1 MEKKWYGAQYKLGV
15 LGGGQL
21 GRMLIQSAMSYDV
34 FIHCMDKDKSAP
46 CGLLASEFVEG
57 DITNYEDVLEF
68 GADKDV
74 LTVEIENVNIEALEV
89 LEERGVQVFPQPGV
103 LKIIKDKGLQKQFYV
118 DHDIPTADFA
128 LLKNRADLKSQQ
140 DWFPAIQKMRT
151 GGYDGKGVVRIP
163 DVSAIENGFDAP
175 SLLETAIDFDK
186 ELSVIVAR
194 NIKGEVATFPLVECE
209 FNPDLNLVE
218 FLFAP
223 ADVAPAVEKRAEA
236 LAKKVIESFDMV
248 GLLAVELFLTK
259 DGELLVN
266 EVAPRPHNS
275 GHHTIEC
282 NQTSQFEQHLRS
294 VVGLPLGDTELLR
307 PGVMVNLLGHAK
319 YRGKAKFEGL
329 EEVMAMPGVYV
340 HNYGKAETKP
350 HRKMGHATI
359 TADHLEEAKN
369 RARQVQEIIQ
379 IVASEN

>member
-1 MEKKWYGAQYKLGV
+1 MKNKWYGEQFKLGV

-21 GRMLIQSAMSYDV
+21 GRMLIQSAISYDV
-34 FIHCMDKDKSAP
+34 FIYCMDKSKEAP
-46 CGLLASEFVEG
+46 CGLLANEFVEG
-57 DITNYEDVLEF
+57 DITNYQDVLEF

-89 LEERGVQVFPQPGV
+89 LEDQGVHVFPQPRV

-118 DHDIPTADFA
+118 DHDIPTADFV
-128 LLKNRADLKSQQ
+128 LLEGRADLKAHQSR
-140 DWFPAIQKMRT
+140 FPAIQKMRT
-151 GGYDGKGVVRIP
+151 GGYDGKGVTRIQ
-163 DVSAIENGFDAP
+163 DDSDIKNGFDAP
-175 SLLETAIDFDK
+175 SLLEKAIDFEK
-186 ELSVIVAR
+186 ELSIIVAR
-194 NIKGEVATFPLVECE
+194 NREGEVATFPLVECE

-223 ADVAPAVEKRAEA
+223 ANVEASIEQRAEA
-236 LAKKVIESFDMV
+236 LGKKVIESLDMV

-259 DGELLVN
+259 EGELLVN

-282 NQTSQFEQHLRS
+282 NLTSQFEQHLRS
-294 VVGLPLGDTELLR
+294 IIGLPLGDTSLVR
-307 PGVMVNLLGHAK
+307 PGVMVNLLGHPH
-319 YRGKAKFEGL
+319 YRGKATYEGI
-329 EEVMAMPGVYV
+329 EEAMAMHGVYI
-340 HNYGKAETKP
+340 HNYGKSETKP

-359 TADHLEEAKN
+359 TNDRLNEAKK

-379 IVASEN
+379 VVARGK